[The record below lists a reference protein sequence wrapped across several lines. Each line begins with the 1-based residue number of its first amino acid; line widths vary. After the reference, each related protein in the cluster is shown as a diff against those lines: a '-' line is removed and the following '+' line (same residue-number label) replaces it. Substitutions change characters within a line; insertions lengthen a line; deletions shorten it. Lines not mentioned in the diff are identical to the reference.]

1 MEEDSEL
8 VSHSGPILKTQIGWL
23 SKGHESKNRCQGW
36 GLSWLIS
43 CFSKAFTIL
52 ERRQEAEVF
61 VQEAFSD

>member
-8 VSHSGPILKTQIGWL
+8 VSHLGPILKTQVGWV

-36 GLSWLIS
+36 VLSWPIS

-52 ERRQEAEVF
+52 ERRQEVEVF
-61 VQEAFSD
+61 GQEAFSG